1 MHRLAKKRRKEALTQ
16 PQNDIMSRSV
26 TEEEVRQELSYC
38 QQITRQLHTQYTEGI
53 YMHRYYTMTL
63 KSRLSV
69 TQGNWKQNHWIDHTR
84 LSSSRVQIRF
94 ACFLFVI
101 VDWYTRNSTVYEI
114 SHETPRLACFA
125 YPSCI

>member
-1 MHRLAKKRRKEALTQ
+1 
-16 PQNDIMSRSV
+16 MSRSV